1 MGKNILLTGA
11 TGGLG
16 KILAEFLMQEG
27 HRLALTGKSE
37 TAGDIT
43 LLNDSFYTSCDLRN
57 EHEIVELVREAE
69 KRMGAVDVLINAAGV
84 PGSGMS
90 WKLTLEEWNECMAV
104 NLTAPFLFMRELL
117 PGMRAR
123 QFGRIINMSSVVAF
137 KGVPGTA
144 AYAAS
149 KAALDGLIRAVSA
162 ENIQKGIAVNN
173 LALGY
178 FDAGMLY
185 RIPENIR
192 EEIRSTI
199 PAGKFGNPQNI
210 TSLLRWLISDEADYI
225 TGQTLQIN
233 GGLYS

>member
-1 MGKNILLTGA
+1 
-11 TGGLG
+11 
-16 KILAEFLMQEG
+16 
-27 HRLALTGKSE
+27 
-37 TAGDIT
+37 
-43 LLNDSFYTSCDLRN
+43 
-57 EHEIVELVREAE
+57 
-69 KRMGAVDVLINAAGV
+69 
-84 PGSGMS
+84 
-90 WKLTLEEWNECMAV
+90 
-104 NLTAPFLFMRELL
+104 
-117 PGMRAR
+117 
-123 QFGRIINMSSVVAF
+123 MSSVVAF

-149 KAALDGLIRAVSA
+149 KSALDGLIRAVSA
-162 ENIQKGIAVNN
+162 ENIQKGITVNN

-192 EEIRSTI
+192 EEIRNTI

-225 TGQTLQIN
+225 SGQTLQIN